1 MGAKTLLTADDLARI
16 PQPEDSDVLM
26 ELDEGELITMPPA
39 GFEHGFRGYRIG
51 WILGN
56 HIFKY
61 DLGHIYTS
69 ETGFRLASTTVR
81 CPDVAFVRKERL
93 AAVEQGVFANGA
105 PDLAVEVF
113 SPSDSVRQLM
123 RKVKQYF
130 AAGCHTVWIV
140 YPERREVN
148 VLEASGADRLLR
160 EDDIIEAP
168 ELLPGFSV
176 KVAEF
181 FSE

>member
-1 MGAKTLLTADDLARI
+1 MSTRTLITAEDLARMPDDDTVRI
-16 PQPEDSDVLM
+16 

-39 GFEHGFRGYRIG
+39 GEEHGFCGLNIG
-51 WILGN
+51 RILGN
-56 HIFKY
+56 HVKKY
-61 DLGHIYTS
+61 RLGRVYGS
-69 ETGFRLASTTVR
+69 DTGFRLNATTVR
-81 CPDVAFVRKERL
+81 APDVAFVRKERL
-93 AAVEQGVFANGA
+93 ASVRQGVFANGA

-140 YPERREVN
+140 YPERQEVN
-148 VLEASGADRLLR
+148 VLEASGADRLLGAT
-160 EDDIIEAP
+160 DTIEAP

-176 KVAEF
+176 PVAEF
-181 FSE
+181 FAD